1 MASQGL
7 SIITSLLPYLRE
19 TVRRRT
25 PQSPTLQDF
34 DKVKRTYQQY
44 QSEIHTKLISIMS
57 ERVKIHVLNLKAQ
70 DWDAARTGEE
80 AGGKYYMETLCKET
94 TVLHKVLSKHLPKE
108 VLVGIMTPVFEDY
121 RVRLADGFRDVVVRS
136 EGAKERF
143 VPSYPITI
151 THVSSNA
158 RANKEIA

>member
-34 DKVKRTYQQY
+34 DRVKRTYQQY

-70 DWDAARTGEE
+70 DWDAARRTGEE

-121 RVRLADGFRDVVVRS
+121 RVRLGDGFRDVVVRS

-143 VPSYPITI
+143 VPSYSITI
-151 THVSSNA
+151 TTYLLTPVLIW
-158 RANKEIA
+158 K

>member
-1 MASQGL
+1 
-7 SIITSLLPYLRE
+7 
-19 TVRRRT
+19 
-25 PQSPTLQDF
+25 
-34 DKVKRTYQQY
+34 
-44 QSEIHTKLISIMS
+44 
-57 ERVKIHVLNLKAQ
+57 
-70 DWDAARTGEE
+70 
-80 AGGKYYMETLCKET
+80 METLCKET